1 MPVFYFHV
9 HDGEDLPD
17 DEGIDLAD
25 VDSARLAAIKLCGF
39 LLRDDAKRFAPG
51 QDWHM
56 EVTDGTGLTLIRL
69 NFAVMQS
76 TSAELPLRPSTNP
89 HGDPGRQHDNSAPGQ
104 SMRGTT
110 AVSAVPQ

>member
-9 HDGEDLPD
+9 RDGEDLSD

-76 TSAELPLRPSTNP
+76 TSAELPLRSGPDP
-89 HGDPGRQHDNSAPGQ
+89 HGYQSRQHATGAADL
-104 SMRGTT
+104 
-110 AVSAVPQ
+110 